1 MVQVV
6 AGSVDPGGSG
16 PRCQGPWGG
25 GHSGPNMGLGR
36 PFLGRGVG
44 ASLGVEVQVDVEVGV
59 EEGVEE
65 EEVVVEV
72 VQVVTSP
79 SWPSSWARGEGGWRR
94 WRGRWTGVATP
105 FLLLEVL
112 LSPSSVVRCSILRH
126 VFLMLTAHTIINT
139 VTGKIHH
146 KIY

>member
-1 MVQVV
+1 M
-6 AGSVDPGGSG
+6 
-16 PRCQGPWGG
+16 
-25 GHSGPNMGLGR
+25 
-36 PFLGRGVG
+36 
-44 ASLGVEVQVDVEVGV
+44 QVDVEVGV

-105 FLLLEVL
+105 FLLLTVSWVRGEVSTTITSL
-112 LSPSSVVRCSILRH
+112 VSVSLS
-126 VFLMLTAHTIINT
+126 T
-139 VTGKIHH
+139 V
-146 KIY
+146 

>member
-1 MVQVV
+1 MFIFIRDYYCGRHGGAAAVAVDQV
-6 AGSVDPGGSG
+6 
-16 PRCQGPWGG
+16 GG
-25 GHSGPNMGLGR
+25 GAAQLHSAPGAWGAGQGQGH
-36 PFLGRGVG
+36 FLGRGVG

-112 LSPSSVVRCSILRH
+112 LSPSSVVREGVELVSSL
-126 VFLMLTAHTIINT
+126 
-139 VTGKIHH
+139 
-146 KIY
+146 

>member
-1 MVQVV
+1 MFIFLRDYYCGRHGGAAAV
-6 AGSVDPGGSG
+6 AGDQV
-16 PRCQGPWGG
+16 GG
-25 GHSGPNMGLGR
+25 GAAQLHSAPGAWGAGQGQGH
-36 PFLGRGVG
+36 FLGRGVG

-112 LSPSSVVRCSILRH
+112 LSPSNVVREGVELVSRL
-126 VFLMLTAHTIINT
+126 
-139 VTGKIHH
+139 
-146 KIY
+146 

>member
-1 MVQVV
+1 M
-6 AGSVDPGGSG
+6 
-16 PRCQGPWGG
+16 
-25 GHSGPNMGLGR
+25 
-36 PFLGRGVG
+36 
-44 ASLGVEVQVDVEVGV
+44 EVQVDVEVGV

-112 LSPSSVVRCSILRH
+112 LDTPTVVREEVELVRVRLKVGVTRWYWVLGMGPSTTPALVSSLPR
-126 VFLMLTAHTIINT
+126 MLP
-139 VTGKIHH
+139 
-146 KIY
+146 

>member
-1 MVQVV
+1 MVDQ
-6 AGSVDPGGSG
+6 A
-16 PRCQGPWGG
+16 GG
-25 GHSGPNMGLGR
+25 GAAQLHSAPGAWGAGQGQGHRR
-36 PFLGRGVG
+36 PFLGRGAG

-94 WRGRWTGVATP
+94 WRGRW
-105 FLLLEVL
+105 EVEVEEVEGG
-112 LSPSSVVRCSILRH
+112 SITPSSWEG
-126 VFLMLTAHTIINT
+126 F
-139 VTGKIHH
+139 TGSGSR
-146 KIY
+146 

>member
-1 MVQVV
+1 
-6 AGSVDPGGSG
+6 
-16 PRCQGPWGG
+16 
-25 GHSGPNMGLGR
+25 MGLGR

-94 WRGRWTGVATP
+94 WRGRW
-105 FLLLEVL
+105 EVEVEEVEGG
-112 LSPSSVVRCSILRH
+112 SITPSSWEG
-126 VFLMLTAHTIINT
+126 F
-139 VTGKIHH
+139 TGSGSR
-146 KIY
+146 